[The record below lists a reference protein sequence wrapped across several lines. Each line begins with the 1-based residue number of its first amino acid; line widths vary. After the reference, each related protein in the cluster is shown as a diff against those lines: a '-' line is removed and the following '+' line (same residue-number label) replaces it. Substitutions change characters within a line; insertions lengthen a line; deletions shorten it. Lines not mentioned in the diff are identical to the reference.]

1 MKLIFFGK
9 VVDGRLKIIRES
21 DFKEA
26 VRSFDGKEVQL
37 VIEKKKKARSLLQ
50 NNYWWGV
57 VIPMVQQGFLD
68 TGWKLSKL
76 ETHEELLRFFSFDE
90 KVNENTGEVRRFR
103 KGSSELSTSAFMDLI
118 AEVQQFASEYL
129 SINIPDPGE
138 QLTFEL

>member
-129 SINIPDPGE
+129 SINIPEPGE

>member
-21 DFKEA
+21 DFNEA

-37 VIEKKKKARSLLQ
+37 VIEKKKKALSLLQ

-129 SINIPDPGE
+129 SINIPEPGE